1 MRSTCARLL
10 AVSLCLLLV
19 ACTSRPGPPAGTPSV
34 GAPSPASPSAS
45 PGEGFAGPSLAQ
57 MLDEVAALRG
67 LAAPPNLQ
75 VRFVARSE
83 LPRLMEDLLTEEDLR
98 WFAETTTLYRL
109 LGHLRPDQDYLE
121 IYRSFS
127 AAAVLGLYAP
137 DHDALWIVRDGS
149 GEPPPTLDDLSPDER
164 ETLAHELVHALQD
177 FHFDLGATFRRLVAN
192 LDRNLAWT
200 AVVEGDAVYHSEQY
214 RLRALRLPGTR
225 LLAVVRSLPQQLDEV
240 PPAILRELYFPYT
253 TGAEWVR
260 YVVEEWGRDRLDD
273 FLREPP
279 FGTSVVLHRELA
291 GRGWRPELVPEPGP
305 RAALGPEWR
314 RESGG
319 QFGEFSLRNFFQHRL
334 SPADASA
341 AAGGW
346 AGDAYAVYSDGRRH
360 LALFDIRF
368 ETADDGEEAERAL
381 AEVLAGEGGRTSA
394 FGLVSLTAL
403 PDGREVAALRR
414 SRQLMIV
421 VADERG
427 LALPVLQ
434 ALAPD

>member
-1 MRSTCARLL
+1 MRAPL
-10 AVSLCLLLV
+10 AILLCLPLLLL
-19 ACTSRPGPPAGTPSV
+19 ACTSRPAPPAGAPSV
-34 GAPSPASPSAS
+34 GAPSTASPAAS
-45 PGEGFAGPSLAQ
+45 PAEGFAGPSFAR
-57 MLDEVAALRG
+57 MLEEVAALRG

-75 VRFVARSE
+75 VRFIARSE

-109 LGHLRPDQDYLE
+109 LGHLRPEQDYLE
-121 IYRSFS
+121 IYRGFS
-127 AAAVLGLYAP
+127 TAAVLGLYAP
-137 DHDALWIVRDGS
+137 DHDTLWVVRDGS
-149 GEPPPTLDDLSPDER
+149 GEPPPTLDDLSPEER

-177 FHFDLGATFRRLVAN
+177 FHFDLGATFRRLVDN

-214 RLRALRLPGTR
+214 RMRVLRFPGTR
-225 LLAVVRSLPQQLDEV
+225 LLAVLRSLPRQLEEV

-253 TGAEWVR
+253 TGAEWAR

-279 FGTSVVLHRELA
+279 FGTSLVLHRELA
-291 GRGWRPELVPEPGP
+291 GRDWRPEPVPEPDP

-314 RESGG
+314 RESAG
-319 QFGEFSLRNFFQHRL
+319 QFGEFSLRNFFQQRL
-334 SPADASA
+334 SPAEASA

-360 LALFDIRF
+360 VALFDIRF
-368 ETADDGEEAERAL
+368 ETVGDGEEAERAL
-381 AEVLAGEGGRTSA
+381 GAVLGGGGGRTSA
-394 FGLVSLTAL
+394 FGVLSLTGL

-414 SRQLMIV
+414 SRQLLFVI
-421 VADERG
+421 ADERG
-427 LALPVLQ
+427 LALPVLR